1 MSEIISLHSENTEDE
16 ANDYL
21 LVKVYKFFT
30 GYTDKV
36 DTDDDVQNRKKS
48 RYATGSFT
56 QLRWLI
62 WRNFVDV
69 FKNPFEIRL
78 RIFLAIVSWM
88 FFDENK
94 VNHTFIWLQFLG
106 VLIGL
111 LYLRMPYDQTAV
123 QNFNSL
129 IFLIII
135 NTSFSNIFAVVQVW
149 CKFKK
154 QTMIKFSRKN
164 IFFYRVTPK
173 NIRYFIKNTTM
184 LSIECHRI
192 TLQSFLLR

>member
-78 RIFLAIVSWM
+78 RIFLAIVS
-88 FFDENK
+88 
-94 VNHTFIWLQFLG
+94 
-106 VLIGL
+106 
-111 LYLRMPYDQTAV
+111 
-123 QNFNSL
+123 
-129 IFLIII
+129 
-135 NTSFSNIFAVVQVW
+135 
-149 CKFKK
+149 
-154 QTMIKFSRKN
+154 
-164 IFFYRVTPK
+164 
-173 NIRYFIKNTTM
+173 
-184 LSIECHRI
+184 
-192 TLQSFLLR
+192 